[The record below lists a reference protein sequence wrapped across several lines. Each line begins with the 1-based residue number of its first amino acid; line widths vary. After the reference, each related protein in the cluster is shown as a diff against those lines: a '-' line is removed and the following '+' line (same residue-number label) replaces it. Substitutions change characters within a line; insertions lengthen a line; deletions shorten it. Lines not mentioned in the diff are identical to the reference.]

1 MSARRPD
8 SSRCDVWHAAP
19 RHHLLLWASLRWTRR
34 LVIWRARKWQGVLCV
49 QPYWITCGWLISRR
63 CRQPTRNALRADQGG
78 FQCLLIQGRC
88 PAEYLALLPSHTA
101 RVITSARS
109 GKLRDGFA
117 IGSENGVA
125 HAFVH
130 ALWSCT
136 KRYHGCRCAPDAAVP
151 PWRRTLPSSR
161 IRILVRVWTGMRP
174 RMVLSILSE
183 WEDKPSRETKVLYW
197 NAVAT
202 LFRPLAEACKDSSD
216 DEDDGSGLEDSS
228 Y

>member
-1 MSARRPD
+1 VA
-8 SSRCDVWHAAP
+8 
-19 RHHLLLWASLRWTRR
+19 
-34 LVIWRARKWQGVLCV
+34 GVLCV

-78 FQCLLIQGRC
+78 FKSLLIQGRC

-109 GKLRDGFA
+109 GKLCAMDLQSDQKM
-117 IGSENGVA
+117 GSISA
-125 HAFVH
+125 HMH
-130 ALWSCT
+130 SCMHCGRA
-136 KRYHGCRCAPDAAVP
+136 KRYHGCRCAPDAAVCRHGVERCP
-151 PWRRTLPSSR
+151 VQDKDFGQSMDWDASPDAL
-161 IRILVRVWTGMRP
+161 
-174 RMVLSILSE
+174 VLSILSPE

-202 LFRPLAEACKDSSD
+202 LFRPLAEACRILRMTRTTALVLKI
-216 DEDDGSGLEDSS
+216 LRAT